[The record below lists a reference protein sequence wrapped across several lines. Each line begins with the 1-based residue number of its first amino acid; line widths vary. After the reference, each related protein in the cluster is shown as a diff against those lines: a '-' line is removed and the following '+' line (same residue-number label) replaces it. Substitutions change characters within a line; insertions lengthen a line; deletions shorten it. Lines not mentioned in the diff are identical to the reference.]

1 MLNRN
6 AVSYTYI
13 TACERYE
20 EAIEI
25 SLADESVPADSIG
38 KIEVENSRLLE
49 AFNNS

>member
-6 AVSYTYI
+6 AVRYTYF

-25 SLADESVPADSIG
+25 SLAEKSVPENAVG
-38 KIEVENSRLLE
+38 KIEVENCKVLA